1 MCPQCRRP
9 SAVRLRCAISYHGGL
24 ATPGVLLPGFAAAA
38 GSVAA
43 PVRGAARVAA
53 RASPPHRRGR
63 ACPAACPVV
72 PGLLAPGT
80 AAPGTLAAGTAAP
93 ATMAPG
99 TARPAACAAS
109 PPTCPGE
116 ADGRGD
122 TGLAGRVTGL
132 PGWPPP
138 ARENPERPLPTRRWA
153 PAVPGAAD
161 LGTAADPGLAAGPG
175 VAADPGTVSAWPRG
189 RVRPAPRRQRE
200 RRTRSSNRSR
210 ISSLPGSRGSTG
222 RQVTTD
228 PRDRH
233 RTSLNVIYYGPA

>member
-24 ATPGVLLPGFAAAA
+24 AAPGVLLPGFAAAA

-53 RASPPHRRGR
+53 RAMPPHRRGR

-80 AAPGTLAAGTAAP
+80 AAPGTAAPGTAAP
-93 ATMAPG
+93 GTAAPG
-99 TARPAACAAS
+99 TAAPGTAA
-109 PPTCPGE
+109 PG
-116 ADGRGD
+116 
-122 TGLAGRVTGL
+122 
-132 PGWPPP
+132 
-138 ARENPERPLPTRRWA
+138 RWA

-175 VAADPGTVSAWPRG
+175 VAADPGTVSAWPRA

-200 RRTRSSNRSR
+200 RRTRSSNSSR